1 MKKTKYIFAAVAM
14 LLLLIVISNPEWKSK
29 KNNLQ
34 DKDRNIEIE
43 TQNLI
48 EEKTGTYQGF
58 TVDLIDMELIKKLKE
73 KGISQKDCQVSGV
86 IDEEGNVI
94 PDELTGSNSLLLVRF
109 KIYNENGVGQA
120 GEKYL
125 LLNGAFQCEELLD
138 KNIDSLPSVLLQ
150 PHGPEGADGKDV
162 NRLYLDKKAIE
173 ENENRLF
180 LEKGE
185 EAIFTLGMLVRR
197 EWLHRK
203 SDARLILFP
212 GNMDGGLVFQ
222 ISEEDLL

>member
-58 TVDLIDMELIKKLKE
+58 TVDLIDMELIKNLKE

-86 IDEEGNVI
+86 IDEEG
-94 PDELTGSNSLLLVRF
+94 
-109 KIYNENGVGQA
+109 
-120 GEKYL
+120 
-125 LLNGAFQCEELLD
+125 
-138 KNIDSLPSVLLQ
+138 
-150 PHGPEGADGKDV
+150 KD
-162 NRLYLDKKAIE
+162 
-173 ENENRLF
+173 
-180 LEKGE
+180 
-185 EAIFTLGMLVRR
+185 
-197 EWLHRK
+197 RK
-203 SDARLILFP
+203 STRLNSSHLKLSRMP
-212 GNMDGGLVFQ
+212 
-222 ISEEDLL
+222 SSA

>member
-1 MKKTKYIFAAVAM
+1 M

-58 TVDLIDMELIKKLKE
+58 TVDLIDMELIKNLKE

-94 PDELTGSNSLLLVRF
+94 PDELTGSNSLLLV
-109 KIYNENGVGQA
+109 
-120 GEKYL
+120 
-125 LLNGAFQCEELLD
+125 
-138 KNIDSLPSVLLQ
+138 
-150 PHGPEGADGKDV
+150 
-162 NRLYLDKKAIE
+162 
-173 ENENRLF
+173 
-180 LEKGE
+180 
-185 EAIFTLGMLVRR
+185 IFTL
-197 EWLHRK
+197 ECW
-203 SDARLILFP
+203 
-212 GNMDGGLVFQ
+212 
-222 ISEEDLL
+222 